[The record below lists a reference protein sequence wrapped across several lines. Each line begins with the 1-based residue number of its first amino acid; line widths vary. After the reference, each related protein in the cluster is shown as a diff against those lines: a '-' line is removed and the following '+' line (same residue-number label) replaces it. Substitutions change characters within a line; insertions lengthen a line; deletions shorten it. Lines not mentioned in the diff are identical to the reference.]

1 MVVSQQTYQIE
12 VLQYRVAL
20 WMVTVINQILHWS
33 LSTTIQLLN
42 GRDFFQKTRRFQWQ
56 CHWLQMFWVIRWL
69 VLTYLP
75 STYGGLRA
83 MRLSSSMSKFPR
95 NQISFK
101 IKKSIQ
107 ISFLFLGFPLSFE
120 IEKNW
125 RLYMKSK
132 IHCQSNFSIFW
143 RKNPLKFMFV
153 FCYLLP
159 FQCTQ

>member
-1 MVVSQQTYQIE
+1 MIQIFSPKHQKISIRMSLTAEFLGHMVASFN
-12 VLQYRVAL
+12 LP
-20 WMVTVINQILHWS
+20 
-33 LSTTIQLLN
+33 TT
-42 GRDFFQKTRRFQWQ
+42 R
-56 CHWLQMFWVIRWL
+56 
-69 VLTYLP
+69 P

-95 NQISFK
+95 NQIFFK

-107 ISFLFLGFPLSFE
+107 ILFLFLGFQLFYQKFLTK
-120 IEKNW
+120 IDVCT
-125 RLYMKSK
+125 YMQSK